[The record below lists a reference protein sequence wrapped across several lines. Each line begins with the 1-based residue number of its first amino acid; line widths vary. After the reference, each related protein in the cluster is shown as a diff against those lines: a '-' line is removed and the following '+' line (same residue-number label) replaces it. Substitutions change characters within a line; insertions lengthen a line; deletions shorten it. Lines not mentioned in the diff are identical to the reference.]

1 MSTSPRLTY
10 RYDRFAELVL
20 HSQVGV
26 QAYRFGAA
34 NTLDVAFA
42 GTTAMFTVPRG
53 GTFQSPSIRKRKV
66 GRSVYTNRGLTVVH
80 YDPEDYWVG
89 GGVLPHDA
97 AAGYLRVEEQ
107 NEAGVFRPAGPILIV
122 PPPGFFVTTRPSL
135 TVSGTA
141 PNVAASS
148 TGTPPEGALHFVLP
162 RFADSTTI
170 TNSGGQSIYISFN
183 PGLPEF
189 EIFSNQTILLPDGAV
204 SEVFV
209 RGDGTTVPFS
219 IFFAVVNAEMA

>member
-1 MSTSPRLTY
+1 MPTSPRLTY
-10 RYDRFAELVL
+10 RYERFVELVL
-20 HSQVGV
+20 QNKSDVS
-26 QAYRFGAA
+26 AYRFGAA
-34 NTLDVAFA
+34 NTLDTAFA
-42 GTTAMFTVPRG
+42 GTTPMFTVAQG
-53 GTFQSPSIRKRKV
+53 ATFQSPSIRDRKV

-89 GGVLPHDA
+89 GGTLPHDA
-97 AAGYLRVEEQ
+97 AGGYIRVAEQ
-107 NEAGVFRPAGPILIV
+107 NAAGVFRPEGPILV
-122 PPPGFFVTTRPSL
+122 LPPPGFFITTRPNL
-135 TVSGTA
+135 TVAGTA
-141 PNVAASS
+141 PNVAASP
-148 TGTPPEGALHFVLP
+148 TGVPPAGALHFVLP

-170 TNSGGQSIYISFN
+170 TNSGGSSIYVSFN

-209 RGDGTTVPFS
+209 RGDGAAVPFS

>member
-1 MSTSPRLTY
+1 MPTTPRLTY
-10 RYDRFAELVL
+10 RYERFVELVFTNK
-20 HSQVGV
+20 SDVR
-26 QAYRFGAA
+26 AYRVGAA

-42 GTTAMFTVPRG
+42 GTTPMFTVAQG
-53 GTFQSPSIRKRKV
+53 ATFQSPSIRDRKV

-89 GGVLPHDA
+89 GGTLPHDA
-97 AAGYLRVEEQ
+97 AGGYLRVEEQ
-107 NEAGVFRPAGPILIV
+107 NVAGVFRPAGPILIV
-122 PPPGFFVTTRPSL
+122 PPPGFFVTTRPNL

-141 PNVAASS
+141 PNVAATT
-148 TGTPPEGALHFVLP
+148 TGVPPAGALNFVLP

-170 TNSGGQSIYISFN
+170 TNSGGASIYISFN

-189 EIFSNQTILLPDGAV
+189 EVLANQTILLPDGAV

-209 RGDGTTVPFS
+209 RGDGAAVPFS